1 MAHAHSPHFDTLEAR
16 ELLTGSVAAHGHPS
30 PAAAAPLVLE
40 GTLTV
45 NNRAAM
51 SVANLDGSST
61 TSVPVSGRLAGLG
74 VVRGAWN
81 ESTDPY
87 GDYQGPDTIHLR
99 DAQGTFTVV
108 FSNQSPGPAHR
119 AGARTV
125 YYQHNQ
131 RVQGGTGA
139 YARARE
145 SGTLNLNMNA
155 AHSAVAS
162 LTLNSDGA

>member
-1 MAHAHSPHFDTLEAR
+1 MTHAHSPHFDALEAR
-16 ELLTGSVAAHGHPS
+16 ELLTGSVAAHVHPA
-30 PAAAAPLVLE
+30 PAVAAPLVLD

-51 SVANLDGSST
+51 SVTNMDGSST
-61 TSVPVSGRLAGLG
+61 TSVPVSGSLAGLG
-74 VVRGAWN
+74 KVRGVWY
-81 ESTDPY
+81 ESVDPY
-87 GDYQGPDTIHLR
+87 GIYQGPDTIRLR
-99 DAQGTFTVV
+99 AARGTFTVA

-119 AGARTV
+119 SGAHTV

-145 SGTLNLNMNA
+145 SGTLDLNMNA

-162 LTLNSDGA
+162 LTLTSEGA